1 MSKSIDIDDYTFD
14 EACIDKT
21 GHIMEFT
28 SKKKSGCISK
38 DKMMIK

>member
-28 SKKKSGCISK
+28 SKKNQDVYLK
-38 DKMMIK
+38 IK